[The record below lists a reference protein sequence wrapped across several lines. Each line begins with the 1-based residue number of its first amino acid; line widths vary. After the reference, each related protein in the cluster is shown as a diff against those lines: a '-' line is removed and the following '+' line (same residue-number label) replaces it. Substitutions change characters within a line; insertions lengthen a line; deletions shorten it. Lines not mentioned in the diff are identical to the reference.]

1 MRLDPAT
8 PYLKKGIYR
17 HSKTG
22 HLYEVL
28 GVALHTE
35 TGEYLVVYRAVE
47 PDETKQYHYE
57 LFVRPYA
64 MFTETVS
71 ISDNV
76 VTRFSYVSDISSVTI

>member
-64 MFTETVS
+64 MFTETVDLNGIES
-71 ISDNV
+71 Q
-76 VTRFSYVSDISSVTI
+76 RFEPFDVK